1 MLESDVM
8 VFLLNKNFLT
18 WRKVV
23 SRELPKKSCLS
34 VNSPQRGYGPGKLPE
49 IPFHGMLNPMAPI
62 IVWESRMGLR
72 NSRLH
77 MT

>member
-23 SRELPKKSCLS
+23 SRELPKKSCY
-34 VNSPQRGYGPGKLPE
+34 R
-49 IPFHGMLNPMAPI
+49 
-62 IVWESRMGLR
+62 
-72 NSRLH
+72 
-77 MT
+77 